1 MPSHVV
7 LNKLKKISD
16 WDRNP
21 WNAEEDDTGDG
32 TTAGRFL
39 RGGGIIACYKLKDF
53 TFFNK

>member
-39 RGGGIIACYKLKDF
+39 RGGG
-53 TFFNK
+53 